1 MGISRAPREDTSA
14 MAEPE
19 IPPNS
24 MDASTFTCASPPV
37 ICPTHTFAKASR
49 RLDIPPAAMIS
60 PIRMKKGIASSENE
74 LSCLDICCTRVMTGT
89 WIYSMVKAV
98 DIIIEKV
105 IGHLIIIS
113 STKVMRRIAIAIFG
127 FILFPPPLC

>member
-1 MGISRAPREDTSA
+1 M
-14 MAEPE
+14 
-19 IPPNS
+19 
-24 MDASTFTCASPPV
+24 
-37 ICPTHTFAKASR
+37 
-49 RLDIPPAAMIS
+49 L
-60 PIRMKKGIASSENE
+60 
-74 LSCLDICCTRVMTGT
+74 LTGT
-89 WIYSMVKAV
+89 KEESGLNIVISTEHNQLFRQLYAAADAADVYKRQIYSMVKAV

>member
-1 MGISRAPREDTSA
+1 
-14 MAEPE
+14 
-19 IPPNS
+19 
-24 MDASTFTCASPPV
+24 
-37 ICPTHTFAKASR
+37 
-49 RLDIPPAAMIS
+49 
-60 PIRMKKGIASSENE
+60 
-74 LSCLDICCTRVMTGT
+74 MTGT

-127 FILFPPPLC
+127 FILFPPLC